1 MPKMTKFIPYIF
13 ALLLMLPKQAP
24 AQILV
29 IPVEDLL
36 MTIPDF
42 NNAPNY
48 NFWNGMNGQQ
58 PPMGNSSRQPRL
70 NNEEELLNL
79 AWDIFPQ
86 AETIKIW
93 NKKLIIKLKD

>member
-13 ALLLMLPKQAP
+13 ALLLLMPKQAP
-24 AQILV
+24 AQIL
-29 IPVEDLL
+29 ILPVEDLL

-48 NFWNGMNGQQ
+48 NFWNGMNGQL
-58 PPMGNSSRQPRL
+58 PPANSTRQPRL
-70 NNEEELLNL
+70 KNEEELLNL